1 MSKII
6 DVKNVSYRG
15 AEPILFGAYVDEV
28 KGGSRF
34 GPVVRSVCI
43 IECNESGYG
52 SIIIED
58 REFPV
63 GPGDCYVLL
72 PGRKNIHTADKT
84 HPRRGVYCTIGG
96 MRALQIFS
104 EVGITDESPFLPRDA
119 SEEITSIVRKMIDMR
134 ADTDR
139 GAELRRT
146 ACIYEILGAVTRH
159 MQRSD
164 SELWVHRATGIF
176 ESEYHN
182 GITVTQ
188 VAAEMGFDRSYFSTA
203 FKERVGITPHA
214 YLTSLRIAK
223 ACEFLRD
230 PSYSVSGIAESVGL
244 DPTNFARLFK
254 RETGKSPLEY
264 RNGALKKK

>member
-1 MSKII
+1 MNKTF
-6 DVKNVSYRG
+6 DVKNGSYRG

-52 SIIIED
+52 SITINE

-72 PGRKNIHTADKT
+72 PGRKNVHTADKT
-84 HPRRGVYCTIGG
+84 NPRRGVYCTIGG

-159 MQRSD
+159 MQRND
-164 SELWVHRATGIF
+164 SEIWVHRAMGIF
-176 ESEYHN
+176 ESGYHSN
-182 GITVTQ
+182 LTVAE
-188 VAAEMGFDRSYFSTA
+188 VAAEIGFDRSYFSTA
-203 FKERVGITPHA
+203 FKEKVGLTPHA
-214 YLTSLRIAK
+214 YLTSLRVAK
-223 ACEFLRD
+223 ASEFLCD
-230 PSYSVSGIAESVGL
+230 PAYSVSEIAESVGL
-244 DPTNFARLFK
+244 DPANFSRLFR

-264 RNGALKKK
+264 RNEALKKK